1 MFGDFSDKDFA
12 LMLLSVDNFD
22 RSCLDLVNLTKDRGV
37 PLKMVSELVN
47 IQRNEY
53 GLHYIE
59 HTSYRDLSL
68 DTVVSGREYFFNSEK
83 LRLTLSTLVTM
94 CGDGRAIDIDNIC
107 KIMREVSKFLS
118 FKINYKYDIS
128 EYIETLKGF
137 KSE

>member
-22 RSCLDLVNLTKDRGV
+22 RSCLDLVNLTKDRRV

-53 GLHYIE
+53 GLPYIE

-68 DTVVSGREYFFNSEK
+68 DTVVSGKEYFFNSEK

-94 CGDGRAIDIDNIC
+94 CGSGRAIDIDNIC
-107 KIMREVSKFLS
+107 KIMREASKFLS

>member
-53 GLHYIE
+53 GLPYIE